1 MPAINKKNQTHQGI
15 RKPIR
20 ISFKIFKL
28 YTRFYTFNAYIQFK
42 GKTML
47 TFVHFKISY
56 HGMCYLKVTCTFTY
70 PTCNVNGDN

>member
-1 MPAINKKNQTHQGI
+1 M
-15 RKPIR
+15 
-20 ISFKIFKL
+20 
-28 YTRFYTFNAYIQFK
+28 RFYTFNAYIQFK